1 MIHAYA
7 SIYPILLHLL
17 INDRFTNFSQI
28 LNETTFT
35 RGTCPY
41 LSNLAL
47 SVDGKEVTRIQ
58 ADGKLDIY
66 INCVITRH
74 NSRVIC
80 LA

>member
-7 SIYPILLHLL
+7 SICPILLHLL

-58 ADGKLDIY
+58 ADGKLDRESAESF
-66 INCVITRH
+66 V
-74 NSRVIC
+74 
-80 LA
+80 